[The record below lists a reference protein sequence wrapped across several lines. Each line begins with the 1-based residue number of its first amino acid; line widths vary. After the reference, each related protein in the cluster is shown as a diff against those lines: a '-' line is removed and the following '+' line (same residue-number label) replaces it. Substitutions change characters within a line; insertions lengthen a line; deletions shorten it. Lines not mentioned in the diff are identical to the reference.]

1 MMEERRLTAQQRA
14 EQRRR
19 REMAEER
26 LPAQDQCIELAR
38 SRGERTDQAA
48 PVSAASGYRPSWA
61 SDGPAWGGGSGAS
74 IPPSSWP
81 PPDQPY
87 PKPAGDPVS
96 EDTVNDSTRAWKF
109 WGWFF
114 GLGGLTMLLYVPGFV
129 ALAFMADKTGYR
141 RRDWL
146 MTLIPVWGLVV
157 QIRILWRRNKFVAE
171 TWEKVAMA
179 VGLTVFAFSWL
190 LILLS
195 LVLAAVSE
203 PAADVPDFDERAAD
217 VAEPV
222 FDEVLAV
229 ESPVVTTPTTSSADL
244 IYEEGMRRY
253 DEEVTCYEHFERQL
267 DNIEDG
273 VNAGVYLGPTGMLA
287 FETALDRAQST
298 YDNCLARTD

>member
-1 MMEERRLTAQQRA
+1 MEERRLTAQQRA

-19 REMAEER
+19 RGMAEER
-26 LPAQDQCIELAR
+26 LLAR
-38 SRGERTDQAA
+38 DQRIDLDRRRGERTSQPTPVAA
-48 PVSAASGYRPSWA
+48 AGDYRPSWA
-61 SDGPAWGGGSGAS
+61 SNGPAWGGGSGAS
-74 IPPSSWP
+74 IPPSSPP
-81 PPDQPY
+81 PPDRPY
-87 PKPAGDPVS
+87 PKPAGDLVS
-96 EDTVNDSTRAWKF
+96 GDMVSDSTRVWKF

-114 GLGGLTMLLYVPGFV
+114 AIGGLTMLLYVPGFV
-129 ALAFMADKTGYR
+129 AIAFMADKTGYR

-157 QIRILWRRNKFVAE
+157 QTRILWRRNKFVAL

-179 VGLTVFAFSWL
+179 IGLTVFAFSWL

-203 PAADVPDFDERAAD
+203 PAADIPDFDERAAD

-222 FDEVLAV
+222 FDEVPSV
-229 ESPVVTTPTTSSADL
+229 EVPIVTTPTTSFADL
-244 IYEEGMRRY
+244 VYEEEIRRY
-253 DEEVTCYEHFERQL
+253 DEEVACYEHFERQL

-287 FETALDRAQST
+287 FETALGRTQST
-298 YDNCLARTD
+298 YDNCLARID